1 MMQMYVLPEDTE
13 GDKSEI
19 YIRSGQL
26 WLLIIQQNMMKYGTP
41 SIAS

>member
-1 MMQMYVLPEDTE
+1 VRLLPEFDRRIPGKAATKKAADIPEDTE

-26 WLLIIQQNMMKYGTP
+26 WL
-41 SIAS
+41 